1 MVRGE
6 KIMDSFLHDHQSALD
21 SQRED
26 NAIRDLE
33 DAGIYPAP
41 YNDDPY
47 NVLYGEVMEEF
58 PNMQHHDA
66 VLLVY
71 SRWHELDQELDDKH
85 YPMETDY
92 D

>member
-1 MVRGE
+1 M
-6 KIMDSFLHDHQSALD
+6 A
-21 SQRED
+21 
-26 NAIRDLE
+26 
-33 DAGIYPAP
+33 
-41 YNDDPY
+41 NDPDY
-47 NVLYGEVMEEF
+47 DDTYDRLYKEVMEEF

-66 VLLVY
+66 ALLVY